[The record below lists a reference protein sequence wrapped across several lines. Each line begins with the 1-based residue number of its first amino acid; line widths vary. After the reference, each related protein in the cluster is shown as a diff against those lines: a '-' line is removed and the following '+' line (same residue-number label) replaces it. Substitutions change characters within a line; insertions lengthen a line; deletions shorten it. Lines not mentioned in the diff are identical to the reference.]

1 MRPTPCTEA
10 IGTAKLVSPILT
22 NTACVTARV
31 NGRRMMNSLPLPS
44 LGLDLQRAAELA
56 DFAVDHVHADA
67 AAGQA
72 ADRFGGG
79 EAGLE
84 DEAVQRLVG
93 QLGVGA

>member
-1 MRPTPCTEA
+1 MRPTPCTDA

-22 NTACVTARV
+22 NTAWVTASV

-44 LGLDLQRAAELA
+44 IRLDLQRAAELA

-72 ADRFGGG
+72 ADGFGRG

-84 DEAVQRLVG
+84 DQAVQGVVG